1 MSEPGT
7 IGWFARHE
15 ARLAWRDWL
24 SLMTAGRRRRTTTV
38 VLGFA
43 AYVLFM
49 HGLAYA
55 MLSNHEKHGETDL
68 LVAITVTLL
77 LTGSLMLSQAL
88 ESATRVFYAR
98 GDNDLILT
106 SPAAVR
112 RLFAVRIA
120 AMSVTIAFM
129 TLVLTAPFIDV
140 LVWREGA
147 RWAGAYMVT
156 LAMAMDAVA
165 VAVVLTVAMFRTI
178 GPKRTRTVAQVAAAV
193 IGAGFAISVQLAAFA
208 SFGATSR
215 LPALRET
222 ALHMLSDDG
231 SSPLLWPA
239 RAVLGDLTMLAGLL
253 ALSAALLTAVILVVA
268 PRFGQLS
275 LDTLRVSAGGAQ
287 GRRKRSQFRNATPIQ
302 ALRRKE
308 WTLLLR
314 DPWLMSQTLMQ
325 LLYLAPPGFLLW
337 RNFYSVGSGAGGAG
351 SAILVPILIVTAGQ
365 LGGGLAWLAVSGE
378 DAPDLIAS
386 APVRR
391 SHVLRAKAEAVL
403 GGIAAVFAPFI
414 SALSLGAPFAALV
427 VLVGIIVAAGS
438 ATAIQYW
445 FRTQAKRSIF
455 RQRQTSSRV
464 ATFAEALSSMGWAGT
479 GALAATGTWLAI
491 VPGTI
496 VLAMVAGAWM
506 LSPSR
511 AAAVV

>member
-1 MSEPGT
+1 MSRPAT

-15 ARLAWRDWL
+15 ARLAWRDWV
-24 SLMTAGRRRRTTTV
+24 SLMTAGRHKRTSTL
-38 VLGFA
+38 VLGFT
-43 AYVLFM
+43 AYVLIM
-49 HGLAYA
+49 HGLAYL
-55 MLSNHEKHGETDL
+55 MLSNFANHERRGETDL
-68 LVAITVTLL
+68 LVAITVTLV

-98 GDNDLILT
+98 GDIDLILT

-120 AMSVTIAFM
+120 AMSVTIACM
-129 TLVLTAPFIDV
+129 TLVLVGPFINI
-140 LVWREGA
+140 LVWRDGA
-147 RWAGAYMVT
+147 RWAGAYVVT

-165 VAVVLTVAMFRTI
+165 VAVVVTVAMFHAV
-178 GPKRTRTVAQVAAAV
+178 GPKRTRVISQVTAAV
-193 IGAGFAISVQLAAFA
+193 IGAGFAISAQLAAFA
-208 SFGATSR
+208 SWGTMSR
-215 LPALRET
+215 LPALRE
-222 ALHMLSDDG
+222 AVLRMLPDDG
-231 SSPLLWPA
+231 GSPLWWPA
-239 RAVLGDLTMLAGLL
+239 RAVVGDMTILVGLL
-253 ALSAALLTAVILVVA
+253 GLSTAALIAVILMVA
-268 PRFGQLS
+268 PGFGQLS
-275 LDTLRVSAGGAQ
+275 LDTLRVSGSATRW
-287 GRRKRSQFRNATPIQ
+287 RRKRSQFRNATPTQ

-325 LLYLAPPGFLLW
+325 LLYLLPPGFLLW
-337 RNFYSVGSGAGGAG
+337 RNFYAGSGA

-378 DAPDLIAS
+378 DAPELIAS
-386 APVRR
+386 APVRPAR
-391 SHVLRAKAEAVL
+391 VLRAKAEAVL
-403 GGIAAVFAPFI
+403 GGVAVVFAPFVI
-414 SALSLGAPFAALV
+414 VLSVGAPFAALV
-427 VLVGIIVAAGS
+427 VLVGIIIAAGS

-445 FRTQAKRSIF
+445 FRTQARRSIF

-479 GALAATGTWLAI
+479 GALAATGTWVAI

-506 LSPSR
+506 ISPAR
-511 AAAVV
+511 AP

>member
-1 MSEPGT
+1 MLSRPGT

-24 SLMTAGRRRRTTTV
+24 SLMTAGRRRRTSTV
-38 VLGFA
+38 VLGFT

-49 HGLAYA
+49 HGLAYL
-55 MLSNHEKHGETDL
+55 MLSNSAGRGETDL
-68 LVAITVTLL
+68 LAAITVTLV

-98 GDNDLILT
+98 GDLDLILT

-140 LVWREGA
+140 LVWRDGA
-147 RWAGAYMVT
+147 RWAGAYVVT

-165 VAVVLTVAMFRTI
+165 VAVVLTVAMFRAI
-178 GPKRTRTVAQVAAAV
+178 GPKRTRVIAQVAAAV
-193 IGAGFAISVQLAAFA
+193 IGAGFAISMQLAAF
-208 SFGATSR
+208 SSYGSVPRFS
-215 LPALRET
+215 ALRE
-222 ALHMLSDDG
+222 ALVRMLSDDDRN
-231 SSPLLWPA
+231 PLLWPA
-239 RAVLGDLTMLAGLL
+239 RAVLGDVTMLVTVLGL
-253 ALSAALLTAVILVVA
+253 SVAALIAVILMVA

-275 LDTLRVSAGGAQ
+275 LDTLRVSGSAARW
-287 GRRKRSQFRNATPIQ
+287 RRKPSRFRNQTPMQ
-302 ALRRKE
+302 SLRRKE

-325 LLYLAPPGFLLW
+325 LLYLLPPGFLLW
-337 RNFYSVGSGAGGAG
+337 RDYYAGSGG
-351 SAILVPILIVTAGQ
+351 SAILVPILIMTAGQ

-386 APVRR
+386 APVARAR
-391 SHVLRAKAEAVL
+391 VVRAKTEAVL
-403 GGIAAVFAPFI
+403 GGIAVIFAPFVVVL
-414 SALSLGAPFAALV
+414 AAGAPFAALV

-445 FRTQAKRSIF
+445 FRTQARRSIF

-464 ATFAEALSSMGWAGT
+464 ATFAEALSSIGWAGT
-479 GALAATGTWLAI
+479 GALAATGTWVAV
-491 VPGTI
+491 VPGTL
-496 VLAMVAGAWM
+496 VLAMVAGVWM
-506 LSPSR
+506 ISPAR
-511 AAAVV
+511 APSII

>member
-15 ARLAWRDWL
+15 ARLAWRDWV
-24 SLMTAGRRRRTTTV
+24 SLMTAGRRRRTSTV
-38 VLGFA
+38 VLGFI
-43 AYVLFM
+43 AYALFM

-55 MLSNHEKHGETDL
+55 MLSNSGHDGGGETEL
-68 LVAITVTLL
+68 LAAITVTLV

-98 GDNDLILT
+98 GDIDLILT

-140 LVWREGA
+140 LVWREGT
-147 RWAGAYMVT
+147 RWAAAYVVT

-165 VAVVLTVAMFRTI
+165 VAVVLTVAMFRMI
-178 GPKRTRTVAQVAAAV
+178 GPKRTRLVAQVAAAV
-193 IGAGFAISVQLAAFA
+193 IGAAFAISVQLAAFA

-215 LPALRET
+215 LPALRAT
-222 ALHMLSDDG
+222 ALRMLSDDG
-231 SSPLLWPA
+231 GSALLWPA
-239 RAVLGDLTMLAGLL
+239 RAVLGDMTMLAGLL
-253 ALSAALLTAVILVVA
+253 GLSAAALIAVILMVA

-275 LDTLRVSAGGAQ
+275 LDTLRVSGSAARW
-287 GRRKRSQFRNATPIQ
+287 RRKRSQFRNATPIQ

-337 RNFYSVGSGAGGAG
+337 RNFYSVGGDG

-365 LGGGLAWLAVSGE
+365 LAGGLAWLAVSGE

-391 SHVLRAKAEAVL
+391 AHVLRAKAEAVL
-403 GGIAAVFAPFI
+403 GGIAVVFGPFVI
-414 SALSLGAPFAALV
+414 ALSLGAPFAAMV
-427 VLVGIIVAAGS
+427 VLVGIIIAAGS
-438 ATAIQYW
+438 STAIQYW
-445 FRTQAKRSIF
+445 FRTQARRSIF
-455 RQRQTSSRV
+455 RQRQTSSRI

-479 GALAATGTWLAI
+479 GALAATGTWVAI

-506 LSPSR
+506 ISPAR
-511 AAAVV
+511 DAAVV